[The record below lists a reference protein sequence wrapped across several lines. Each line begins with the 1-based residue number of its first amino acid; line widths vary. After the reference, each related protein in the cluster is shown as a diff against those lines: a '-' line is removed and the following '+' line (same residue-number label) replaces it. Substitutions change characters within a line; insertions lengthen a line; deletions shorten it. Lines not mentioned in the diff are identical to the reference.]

1 MITRSPF
8 TKIAWPLVLVV
19 GLALITVVP
28 GPAASTPED
37 DAAIAQLEGLN
48 RAFTSI
54 ARRVTPTVVTVTTKQ
69 EVKAPVRSRRRI
81 PLPFQ
86 PFFEDPRFQDRQP
99 EPRQRRGLGS
109 GIVMTSD
116 GYILTNNHVAGEADE
131 IIVIM
136 GDEREYE
143 ATLVGA
149 DSLSDVAVIKIEV
162 DGLPAATIGDSD
174 KLEIGEWVL
183 AVGAPMGLRA
193 TVTSGIV
200 SAFGRDI
207 NIINNPYGV
216 EDFIQTDAAINPGNS
231 GGALVDLHGKVIG
244 VNTAI
249 ASQTGGFIG
258 YGFAIPINLA
268 KKVMDDIIAHGR
280 ARRGY
285 LGVSLRD
292 VDAAIADAVG
302 LDRPRG
308 VLIADVLAE
317 SPAEAAGLKPEDI
330 LLSVDGQ
337 SVDRPNHVQSLIA
350 RKHPDDTV
358 SLQVRR
364 KNNTLTLSAKL
375 GEKSP
380 GDVAA
385 AGSRQAPGGVE
396 HLGLT
401 VQNITPDV
409 AESFGLEE
417 GAEGVVV
424 TDVRRGPARD
434 GGFQPGDIIYKVRQG
449 RLERDIGSVKDFESA
464 LEKLQKGRNAAFSIW
479 RGNSRQFLTLKI
491 PE

>member
-1 MITRSPF
+1 MTC
-8 TKIAWPLVLVV
+8 
-19 GLALITVVP
+19 G
-28 GPAASTPED
+28 ASEADD
-37 DAAIAQLEGLN
+37 DAAIAQLQGLN

-69 EVKAPVRSRRRI
+69 KVETPVRSRRRM
-81 PLPFQ
+81 PFPFP
-86 PFFEDPRFQDRQP
+86 PFFDDPRFRDRER
-99 EPRQRRGLGS
+99 EPRQRKGLGS
-109 GIVMTSD
+109 GIVMTPD
-116 GYILTNNHVAGEADE
+116 GYILTNNHVAGDADE
-131 IIVIM
+131 IIVIL

-143 ATLVGA
+143 AVLVGA
-149 DSLSDVAVIKIEV
+149 DSLSDVAVIKV
-162 DGLPAATIGDSD
+162 DATGLEAAVIGDSD
-174 KLEIGEWVL
+174 QLEIGEWVL

-207 NIINNPYGV
+207 NIIQNPYGV

-231 GGALVDLHGKVIG
+231 GGALVDLNGKVIG

-268 KKVMDDIIAHGR
+268 KKVMDDIVAHGR

-285 LGVSLRD
+285 LGVSLRN

-337 SVDRPNHVQSLIA
+337 DVDRPNHVQSLIA
-350 RKHPDDTV
+350 RKHPDDAV
-358 SLQVRR
+358 SLQIRR
-364 KNNTLTLSAKL
+364 KSNTLSLSAKL

-380 GDVAA
+380 GDIAA
-385 AGSRQAPGGVE
+385 AGSRRAPGGVE

-401 VQNITPDV
+401 VQNMTLDV
-409 AESFGLEE
+409 IESFGLEK
-417 GAEGVVV
+417 GTEGVVV
-424 TDVRRGPARD
+424 TDVRPGPARE
-434 GGFQPGDIIYKVRQG
+434 GGFQPGDVIYKVRQG
-449 RLERDIGSVKDFESA
+449 DLERDIQSVKSFESA
-464 LEKLQKGRNAAFSIW
+464 LEKLKKGRNAAFSVW